1 MSNSVYLAGNDT
13 SNIVIPYDAGMD
25 IDGSTDFTIE
35 WYQYQTDS
43 NGYPR
48 IFQRGTFGS
57 NPTIGV
63 SIEGGSF
70 YLWLLGS
77 ANYIVGLSDSDYKN
91 KWVHFAI
98 SRNSGTIR
106 VFKDGILL
114 ASISD
119 TSDLTSSNDLVIG
132 NETITSEGSAYGGYI
147 SGFNWVHGEGYYT
160 SNFTVPT
167 SYTVSPNTRLLI
179 TGTIQGSLAGVAI
192 SNNITPSAFE
202 PSIPSPPQPTPYPGY
217 NDIPFIRAQRRPV
230 LSNNLIFYKPGSS
243 APCGVGSNT
252 NWRAKRRRI

>member
-1 MSNSVYLAGNDT
+1 MSKSVYLAGNST
-13 SNIVIPYDAGMD
+13 SNIVIPYDPSMD
-25 IDGSTDFTIE
+25 IDSSTDFTIE
-35 WYQYQTDS
+35 WYQYQTDT
-43 NGYPR
+43 NRFPR
-48 IFQRGTFGS
+48 IFQRGSYGTGT
-57 NPTIGV
+57 TIGV

-70 YLWLLGS
+70 YLWLLSGG
-77 ANYIVGLSDSDYKN
+77 NYIVGLDDVDYKN

-106 VFKDGILL
+106 VFMDGILL

-119 TSDLTSSNDLVIG
+119 TSDLTSSEHLVIG
-132 NETITSEGSAYGGYI
+132 NETITSTDAAFGGYI

-167 SYTVSPNTRLLI
+167 SYTVGPNTRLLI
-179 TGTIQGSLAGVAI
+179 TGTIQGSLAGTAI
-192 SNNITPSAFE
+192 SNNITPSNFE
-202 PSIPSPPQPTPYPGY
+202 PGPPLPPPTPYPGY

-230 LSNNLIFYKPGSS
+230 LSNNLIFYKPGSM
-243 APCGVGSNT
+243 AACGVGSNT